1 MATRHKVNFPSTS
14 LSANR
19 YLLELKS
26 INHDNKTRSVKMKR
40 KLVSVALTLALS
52 ALLSACSEPSSEVST
67 PPSAN
72 INSNIES
79 SQTQLSE
86 SERINQWFEKKYEEQ
101 LMMSPLT
108 LTSLGRKERYGEIDD
123 FSEEAE
129 NEEFK
134 WLQQSVEE
142 LKSSFKYSMLDDSAK
157 MSYDLWLY
165 SFEVAQ
171 TMRPFQRNAYIFDQ
185 MMAIQSQLPT
195 MLINFHKVES
205 EQDML
210 DYISRI
216 KGISQA
222 IDDLIVRSKLNAEE
236 GVRPPYFAYQGVI
249 KQAENLISGAP
260 FSENMQ
266 VDAPLFADAKT
277 KIDELV
283 TSNIIS
289 EARAD
294 SLKAEAEQALLTYF
308 KPSYEALINWQ
319 QSDMQNASAQAQGAS
334 SLPNGAA
341 YYNAKLFDQTTTRL
355 SADEIHAIGLSEVDR
370 LLAEMESIKKQV
382 GFEGSLQE
390 FFAFIKDAED
400 DERFYYPD
408 TDEGRQGYLDDS
420 TEYLAFID
428 SKLPD
433 YFGILPKAGLVVK
446 RVEAFREQPG
456 AAQHYSAGTPD
467 GSRDGVYYAH
477 LSDMKAMPKNE
488 MEAIAYHEGSPGH
501 HMQIS
506 IAQELEGVPTFR
518 TQQFFNGYVEGW
530 ALYSELLAKEMGAYQ
545 NPYSDFGRLV
555 TEMWRA
561 IRLVVD
567 TGIHSKGWTEEQA
580 VEYFEQNSPIS
591 EGQIR
596 SEVQRYFV
604 MPGQATGYKIGMIK
618 ILELREKAKQAL
630 GDKFDIRAFHDVV
643 LGGGAV
649 PITLLE
655 QTIDE
660 WIAQTISR

>member
-1 MATRHKVNFPSTS
+1 
-14 LSANR
+14 
-19 YLLELKS
+19 
-26 INHDNKTRSVKMKR
+26 MKK
-40 KLVSVALTLALS
+40 KLISVALTLAFG
-52 ALLSACSEPSSEVST
+52 ALLSACSEPSIEINTS
-67 PPSAN
+67 PSVNAN
-72 INSNIES
+72 SAAAS
-79 SQTQLSE
+79 SQMQLSE
-86 SERINQWFEKKYEEQ
+86 SERINQWFEDKYEEQ
-101 LMMSPLT
+101 IMMSPLT
-108 LTSLGRKERYGEIDD
+108 LTSLGRKERYSEIDD
-123 FSEEAE
+123 FSEEAD
-129 NEEFK
+129 NKQFL
-134 WLQQSVEE
+134 WLAQSVEQ
-142 LKSSFKYSMLDDSAK
+142 LKSAFNYSTLDDSAK

-171 TMRPFQRNAYIFDQ
+171 TMRPFQRSAYIFDQ
-185 MMAIQSQLPT
+185 MTAIQSQLPT

-205 EQDML
+205 EQDMV

-216 KGISQA
+216 KGISNA
-222 IDDLIVRSKLNAEE
+222 IDELIVRSKLNAEE

-260 FSENMQ
+260 FNEAAQ
-266 VDAPLFADAKT
+266 VDAPLYADAKS
-277 KIDELV
+277 KIAGLLSSD
-283 TSNIIS
+283 IIDQ
-289 EARAD
+289 ARAD
-294 SLKAEAEQALLTYF
+294 SLKAEAQQALLTHF

-319 QSDMQNASAQAQGAS
+319 QSDMQNASAQALGVS

-341 YYNAKLFDQTTTRL
+341 YYSAALFDQTTTRL

-370 LLAEMESIKKQV
+370 LLAEMEVVKTQV
-382 GFEGSLQE
+382 GFEGSLQD
-390 FFAFIKDAED
+390 FFAFIKASED

-420 TEYLAFID
+420 TAFLAFID

-506 IAQELEGVPTFR
+506 IAQELQGVPTFR

-567 TGIHSKGWTEEQA
+567 TGIHTKGWTEEQA
-580 VEYFEQNSPIS
+580 VEYFKQNSPIS

-618 ILELREKAKQAL
+618 ILELRNKAQQAL

-655 QTIDE
+655 QTIDD
-660 WIAQTISR
+660 WIEQTLNR